1 MRNRNSI
8 LSEVSV
14 ILRQSI
20 ASEGF
25 FLTDMKRPAEAEK
38 RASILMCKAPYD
50 SYDSAVT
57 FLRRG
62 FHATKFNYS
71 NTGRKEIKIWLS
83 DNQKY
88 LMYHDVG
95 QSCMA
100 KLIPNRKLY
109 LQKIVNY
116 MYGG

>member
-1 MRNRNSI
+1 
-8 LSEVSV
+8 
-14 ILRQSI
+14 
-20 ASEGF
+20 
-25 FLTDMKRPAEAEK
+25 MKRPAGADR
-38 RASILMCKAPYD
+38 RASSIIMCKAPYD

-62 FHATKFNYS
+62 FIATKFNYS
-71 NTGRKEIKIWLS
+71 NTKRKEIKIWLS

-109 LQKIVNY
+109 LQKVVNY